1 MFGLLGKKL
10 SHSFSKTIHE
20 SLQNEHK
27 YNLYELDSI
36 DSFLKERQFKAINV
50 TIPYKE
56 DVIPYLDNVEG
67 VAKVLGNVN
76 TIVNTNGTLTGYNT
90 DYDGLKFTLSHN
102 GISLKGKVVI
112 ILGNGSTSRT
122 IQHLCKA
129 NLAKKIYVLARNP
142 KHGEYHLDAF
152 ETLNTAQIIFNATPV
167 GMFPNNTDSFDFD
180 LNSESSLEAVVDLV
194 YNPLHSKLLLQAR
207 KLNLKAVNGLM
218 MLVHQAVLA
227 SEYFHNTKYPA
238 SKTID
243 IYKTLLLQE
252 LNIVFIG
259 MPMSGKTHYAKLIS
273 KLYKKEVIDLDKAL
287 VLAEGIQ
294 IDTIFKNYGE
304 NHFRLLESKI
314 VDKYA
319 KQHNKAIS
327 TGGGVILNPDNIE
340 LLKQNGIIIF
350 LDVPFEILKSFNPK
364 NRPLLQNKDN
374 LKKLFDYR
382 HNLYV
387 DSCDIRI
394 IKKSLNEDLIIKRIE
409 AEIDEYINIKW
420 T

>member
-1 MFGLLGKKL
+1 M
-10 SHSFSKTIHE
+10 
-20 SLQNEHK
+20 
-27 YNLYELDSI
+27 
-36 DSFLKERQFKAINV
+36 
-50 TIPYKE
+50 
-56 DVIPYLDNVEG
+56 
-67 VAKVLGNVN
+67 AK
-76 TIVNTNGTLTGYNT
+76 
-90 DYDGLKFTLSHN
+90 
-102 GISLKGKVVI
+102 
-112 ILGNGSTSRT
+112 
-122 IQHLCKA
+122 
-129 NLAKKIYVLARNP
+129 
-142 KHGEYHLDAF
+142 
-152 ETLNTAQIIFNATPV
+152 
-167 GMFPNNTDSFDFD
+167 
-180 LNSESSLEAVVDLV
+180 
-194 YNPLHSKLLLQAR
+194 
-207 KLNLKAVNGLM
+207 
-218 MLVHQAVLA
+218 
-227 SEYFHNTKYPA
+227 
-238 SKTID
+238 
-243 IYKTLLLQE
+243 